1 MFKILENRFK
11 ILENRFDILENRF
24 NILENRFKILENR
37 FKISNQSLL
46 RENPEKSEIRTS
58 VLLDSPVSDP
68 S

>member
-11 ILENRFDILENRF
+11 ILESRFKD
-24 NILENRFKILENR
+24 LENRFKILDNR
-37 FKISNQSLL
+37 FKISNKSLL

-58 VLLDSPVSDP
+58 VFLDSPVSDP